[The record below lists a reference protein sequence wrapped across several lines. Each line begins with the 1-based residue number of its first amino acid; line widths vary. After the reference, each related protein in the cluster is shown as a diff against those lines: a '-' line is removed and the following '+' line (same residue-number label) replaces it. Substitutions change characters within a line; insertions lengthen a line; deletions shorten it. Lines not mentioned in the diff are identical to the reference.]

1 MTPDTIR
8 KAAEELLNA
17 IIAADPNV
25 EQDFKSSDYIIRS
38 LYNKA
43 KKLVKQISRFHSQQ
57 PQQGMRWVKAS
68 ERLPGNGLVHYREE
82 GGLNDVVFY
91 STKHGFYKPKAK
103 RGDNKKL
110 MHEIGKITKP
120 LDQIYWLD
128 ETPSAEPEGRDE
140 WVRLEE
146 LKRAN
151 DILRSCHSVVERRG
165 ASTNWESLEKKIKEI
180 LTDQHKLIYPPNP
193 NTKH

>member
-1 MTPDTIR
+1 MTPDKIR
-8 KAAEELLNA
+8 KAAEEWYRKWT
-17 IIAADPNV
+17 ADNGKSGVCTINV
-25 EQDFKSSDYIIRS
+25 LTMLQDYALYI
-38 LYNKA
+38 
-43 KKLVKQISRFHSQQ
+43 HSQQ